1 MLTRA
6 HFTDGLALA
15 TAVLV
20 VGACNST
27 SPRATQAVLVLLK
40 ANAIPQRSSQSASA
54 VEITGVRLVI
64 RQAALGNGE
73 EFGCVDCQGDEQGGN
88 PEPAVVT
95 VPLDGSPVSV
105 AAERV
110 APGHYS
116 TVEIELVAPP
126 PALLA
131 ATPGWSAGATIE
143 VRGRYNGPDFT
154 LALAIPGQFRE
165 ALSPAIDVP
174 AGGLPGPIN
183 VTITLPV
190 ASWFASNGT
199 PLDPNDAAARAQI
212 AANARATVTVASETE
227 KDAGEN

>member
-6 HFTDGLALA
+6 HFTDALALA

-27 SPRATQAVLVLLK
+27 SPHASQAVMVLVK
-40 ANAIPQRSSQSASA
+40 ANPTRSPSQSAGA

-64 RQAALGNGE
+64 GQAALGNGDQ
-73 EFGCVDCQGDEQGGN
+73 FGCMDCTGDQQDAN
-88 PEPAVVT
+88 PEPVVVT
-95 VPLDGSPVSV
+95 VPVDGSPVSV
-105 AAERV
+105 AAEFV

-116 TVEIELVAPP
+116 AVEIELVSPS

-131 ATPGWSAGATIE
+131 ATPGWSAGSTIE
-143 VRGRYNGPDFT
+143 VRGRYNGTDFT
-154 LALAIPGQFRE
+154 LPLAIPGQSRE
-165 ALSPAIDVP
+165 TLSPAIDVP
-174 AGGLPGPIN
+174 TGGLSAPTN

-199 PLDPNDAAARAQI
+199 PLDPADSAARAQI
-212 AANARATVTVASETE
+212 ASNARASITVESETARE
-227 KDAGEN
+227 GAER